1 MQYPLRMSL
10 ANDIDYRICIE
21 LRYSLHVSETYFSR
35 LLESGKI
42 PPAVYAIIMDDI
54 KKKIADRIKDHKNK
68 YRINMYKEYL
78 EKRHNMTPTT
88 AVIQAALAAAIIIN
102 DQTARSNLHN
112 ATVSN

>member
-1 MQYPLRMSL
+1 MS
-10 ANDIDYRICIE
+10 NNIHNRICKE
-21 LRYSLHVSETYFSR
+21 LLYSLQERETYFSE

-42 PPAVYAIIMDDI
+42 SPAVYAIIMDDI

-68 YRINMYKEYL
+68 YRIILYKEYL
-78 EKRHNMTPTT
+78 EKTHTITPTI

-112 ATVSN
+112 AMLSNY